1 MRLIKGLRKWAR
13 ATLMLEI
20 ERMRHRP
27 SRAFVFVAAGA
38 AAAILVTIWAMD
50 ANGMAITQRP
60 TTQRATVW

>member
-1 MRLIKGLRKWAR
+1 
-13 ATLMLEI
+13 MLEI
-20 ERMRHRP
+20 EKARHQPVRG
-27 SRAFVFVAAGA
+27 FVFVAAGA